1 MYLSLRTLLLL
12 TVASADSRYSW
23 SKYKSIV
30 RDDGLRKGSPTQPL
44 QDKHP
49 HDDSP
54 EYNSLQDVRAAS
66 ASDGSSTETM
76 MQATASAGNA
86 SEMDAAPEVATTN
99 GSAVPESE
107 PSPSRTG
114 NSSNFVETGEAEPA
128 ASGGESTVKDD
139 GKYPYE
145 SEIHEEIDDMFD
157 LQPDKQKLKPKG
169 RGKSGKTAGLDMGT
183 DGKTGAKTKETPKLN
198 FEKSD
203 AFFQEIVED
212 TKYLAEATVSI
223 QEALKNHDEGLTDIK
238 EKAKKLRKGYQSAM
252 QIVSNGFG
260 QVKAAAS
267 ILADKEKLTD
277 HNQPVKSFK
286 EIPQYNS
293 ALTPVP
299 GPWGEPASLTPKNP
313 GQSNGPPSD
322 SF

>member
-44 QDKHP
+44 QDNQP

-54 EYNSLQDVRAAS
+54 AYNSLQDVRAAS
-66 ASDGSSTETM
+66 ASSTETM

-114 NSSNFVETGEAEPA
+114 NSSNFVETGEADPGSDDEP
-128 ASGGESTVKDD
+128 VKDE
-139 GKYPYE
+139 KYPYE
-145 SEIHEEIDDMFD
+145 HDVHAEITDMFD
-157 LQPDKQKLKPKG
+157 LGPDKKLKEKG
-169 RGKSGKTAGLDMGT
+169 KKGKTSGYEAT
-183 DGKTGAKTKETPKLN
+183 EGKGKQTTGNAKLN

-223 QEALKNHDEGLTDIK
+223 QAALKNHDAGLTDIK
-238 EKAKKLRKGYQSAM
+238 TKAGSLREGYKAAM
-252 QIVSNGFG
+252 KQVSDGFG
-260 QVKAAAS
+260 QVKQAAS
-267 ILADKEKLTD
+267 ELAQIEN
-277 HNQPVKSFK
+277 HKSPKTEFK
-286 EIPQYNS
+286 TINEYKADDADVGAGS
-293 ALTPVP
+293 AEASP
-299 GPWGEPASLTPKNP
+299 EP
-313 GQSNGPPSD
+313 

>member
-30 RDDGLRKGSPTQPL
+30 RDDGLRKGSPTQAL
-44 QDKHP
+44 QDTHP

-54 EYNSLQDVRAAS
+54 AYNSLQDVRAAS

-107 PSPSRTG
+107 PSPSRAG
-114 NSSNFVETGEAEPA
+114 NSSNFVETGEADPSASSGEP
-128 ASGGESTVKDD
+128 EVTDQ
-139 GKYPYE
+139 GKYPYANDV
-145 SEIHEEIDDMFD
+145 HTEIDDMFT
-157 LQPDKQKLKPKG
+157 LQPEKQKLKAKG
-169 RGKSGKTAGLDMGT
+169 RDKKSVGLEMDTEGKKGKLTT
-183 DGKTGAKTKETPKLN
+183 DNAKLN

-223 QEALKNHDEGLTDIK
+223 QAALKNHDDGLTDIK
-238 EKAKKLRKGYQSAM
+238 KKASNLRLGYKSAM
-252 QIVSNGFG
+252 QKVSEGFG
-260 QVKAAAS
+260 QVKVAAS
-267 ILADKEKLTD
+267 ILADPEQLKD
-277 HNQPVKSFK
+277 HNSPAIPFK
-286 EIPQYNS
+286 DLNGFKYEPTRN
-293 ALTPVP
+293 PVP
-299 GPWGEPASLTPKNP
+299 GPWGQPNQVTPTNEGSP
-313 GQSNGPPSD
+313 ES

>member
-128 ASGGESTVKDD
+128 AGGGEPTVKDD

-145 SEIHEEIDDMFD
+145 SEIHEEIGDMFD
-157 LQPDKQKLKPKG
+157 LTPEKEKLKVKG
-169 RGKSGKTAGLDMGT
+169 RGKYQSAGLAT
-183 DGKTGAKTKETPKLN
+183 DGTRGEKTKENPKLN

-223 QEALKNHDEGLTDIK
+223 QAALKNHDEGLTDIK
-238 EKAKKLRKGYQSAM
+238 EKAKNLRKGYQSAM
-252 QIVSNGFG
+252 QTVSTGFG

-267 ILADKEKLTD
+267 VLANKEKLKD
-277 HNQPVKSFK
+277 HDQPVKAFK
-286 EIPQYNS
+286 EIPQYES
-293 ALTPVP
+293 TKTPVP
-299 GPWGEPASLTPKNP
+299 GPWNEPAALTPKNAE
-313 GQSNGPPSD
+313 SNAAT